1 MALDLSKMFSKLNFL
16 RKLDARA
23 RVFFLLAA
31 IVGVVILVYVGT
43 QFFAGGAE
51 TTGPSRI
58 AGAPSGL
65 ESVPGGELTPEYQR
79 ALEEANVQR
88 AQQARISG
96 TTAVP
101 TQIRYGAGAGGDQC
115 IICADDAAD
124 VKYNLDEWVRQ
135 GKVSPEVANQLKQF
149 ANSNPSV
156 SEYAAMLDQLVK
168 EGKLTPEQ
176 ARALLDAYKKQHA
189 NAQLVESAK
198 TLDALIK
205 SGDLPVDVANQ
216 LLEAQKENVS
226 PADYAKQLQDLVKQG
241 KISPEVAQRLLAEY
255 TQQRAKEIIMR
266 SITSLKQLAQAGQ
279 ITADVEK
286 ALIELE
292 MQMVPVATYAAA
304 LQRFISQGKLV
315 PAVAAKILDEFQGQK
330 DEIGP
335 TASLNQQLQQAEDA
349 AYGELRDLVKAGK
362 ITQAV
367 ATQLAGLIQQ
377 DIPPNDYKKIIDQ
390 LVVER
395 KLTPDIAKLKM
406 ADYQEVKRLRE
417 LMRRLGALQSQ
428 NASVAAYADAL
439 KQTVQAGLLSPDEAE
454 RLLREYEASTSRI
467 GPAVERGAVPADFA
481 QLQQRVEAGAVTPGV
496 DFGTAAVPD
505 EQALARLEQER
516 QARIQNLASAMSGQ
530 AQQLV
535 SSWQPA
541 EMQHT
546 QGSADDAAAA
556 GGGVT
561 AVSGPGSATSS
572 IGTPPAGLSGPSLI
586 KAGSILFAVLDT
598 AVNSDYPD
606 SPVLATVVAGDYK
619 GAKLLGKLTTTKSVS
634 GQLDRVSLNFT
645 LMNLDAWPKA
655 KAVTAYAI
663 DPDTAR
669 TVLASEVNYHYLQ
682 RFGAIM
688 ATSFLQGYATGITNE
703 GTSTTGI
710 FGTSTTTPALSPG
723 NKIAVA
729 LGQIGQTLGSVTQN
743 YVDIPPTVKVDAG
756 VGLGILFASDVS

>member
-1 MALDLSKMFSKLNFL
+1 
-16 RKLDARA
+16 
-23 RVFFLLAA
+23 
-31 IVGVVILVYVGT
+31 
-43 QFFAGGAE
+43 
-51 TTGPSRI
+51 
-58 AGAPSGL
+58 
-65 ESVPGGELTPEYQR
+65 
-79 ALEEANVQR
+79 
-88 AQQARISG
+88 
-96 TTAVP
+96 
-101 TQIRYGAGAGGDQC
+101 
-115 IICADDAAD
+115 
-124 VKYNLDEWVRQ
+124 
-135 GKVSPEVANQLKQF
+135 
-149 ANSNPSV
+149 
-156 SEYAAMLDQLVK
+156 
-168 EGKLTPEQ
+168 
-176 ARALLDAYKKQHA
+176 
-189 NAQLVESAK
+189 
-198 TLDALIK
+198 
-205 SGDLPVDVANQ
+205 
-216 LLEAQKENVS
+216 
-226 PADYAKQLQDLVKQG
+226 
-241 KISPEVAQRLLAEY
+241 
-255 TQQRAKEIIMR
+255 
-266 SITSLKQLAQAGQ
+266 
-279 ITADVEK
+279 
-286 ALIELE
+286 
-292 MQMVPVATYAAA
+292 MVPVATYAAA
-304 LQRFISQGKLV
+304 LQRFISQGNLV

-439 KQTVQAGLLSPDEAE
+439 KQAVQAGLLSPDEAE

-535 SSWQPA
+535 SSWQPS

-561 AVSGPGSATSS
+561 AVSGPGSVTSS
-572 IGTPPAGLSGPSLI
+572 IGTPPAGGLSGPSLI

-743 YVDIPPTVKVDAG
+743 YVDIPP
-756 VGLGILFASDVS
+756 